1 MSARVVHS
9 AVSRASLV
17 GIVVSLAPALLHAE
31 PVTTLYEITSGT
43 YRAFGG
49 PGLSLEV
56 ELPSEYQRFLE
67 LTIDADD
74 GSAQMSI
81 LDASLERWE
90 EYDPF
95 PHEAHPLP
103 FFDGRIEGNLIV
115 FSGIHESIHGTGTL
129 DYSVSL
135 QPNGVA
141 MSGSLQTFL
150 PGCFDCPALFL
161 VHSDVQARQV
171 PEPATGILLVA
182 GLFAIRRVKR
192 RRSETCP

>member
-1 MSARVVHS
+1 MSARVVRT
-9 AVSRASLV
+9 VVTRASLV
-17 GIVVSLAPALLHAE
+17 GIVFSLTPALLHAE

-49 PGLSLEV
+49 PGLNLQV

-74 GSAQMSI
+74 GSAQMNI

-95 PHEAHPLP
+95 PDENQPLP
-103 FFDGRIEGNLIV
+103 FSDGRTKGSLVV
-115 FSGIHESIHGTGTL
+115 FSGIHDSAYGTGTL
-129 DYSVSL
+129 DYSVLL
-135 QPNGVA
+135 QSQGAA

-161 VHSDVQARQV
+161 VHSNVQARQV
-171 PEPATGILLVA
+171 PEPATAILLVA
-182 GLFAIRRVKR
+182 GLLAIRRVKR
-192 RRSETCP
+192 RRRETCP